1 MLKGLSL
8 GKLQLK
14 NKGGTLNLFLKCK
27 MTSIINKTRTPKTAV
42 AKGLSSTTM
51 LIYTQSIDL
60 KITNAYIPLRKRK
73 KQKTKFVFSHK
84 KVVFK
89 EIKRGEIK

>member
-14 NKGGTLNLFLKCK
+14 NKGEKGTLNLFLKCK

-42 AKGLSSTTM
+42 AKRLSSTIM

-60 KITNAYIPLRKRK
+60 KITNALYSIEK
-73 KQKTKFVFSHK
+73 KKKTKN
-84 KVVFK
+84 
-89 EIKRGEIK
+89 